1 MFANMEAFKTSIQ
14 NARDNVKEF
23 SRIGVNNAKT
33 VEQVSR
39 YYYNNCLPI
48 ANKFE
53 GRN

>member
-14 NARDNVKEF
+14 NARDSVKEF

-39 YYYNNCLPI
+39 YYYNNCLSI
-48 ANKFE
+48 ANK
-53 GRN
+53 